1 MPDVRTLGAVLGVGS
16 PTGSIFQL
24 TMADLADGAT
34 GQQPAANPAT
44 LVKSLPLPNAFPF
57 EINMLS
63 TMSFP
68 KMSRTHRCTF
78 ISNHQTRPVTDFPE
92 SLYAPGDCVSKM
104 RAFLRVFKL
113 IDCGQDTE

>member
-24 TMADLADGAT
+24 TMADLAEGAT
-34 GQQPAANPAT
+34 GQQPAASPAT

-57 EINMLS
+57 EINMLPS
-63 TMSFP
+63 MSFS
-68 KMSRTHRCTF
+68 KLSRTHRCTF
-78 ISNHQTRPVTDFPE
+78 IGNHQTRPSPIFP
-92 SLYAPGDCVSKM
+92 SPYMHPATLSKM